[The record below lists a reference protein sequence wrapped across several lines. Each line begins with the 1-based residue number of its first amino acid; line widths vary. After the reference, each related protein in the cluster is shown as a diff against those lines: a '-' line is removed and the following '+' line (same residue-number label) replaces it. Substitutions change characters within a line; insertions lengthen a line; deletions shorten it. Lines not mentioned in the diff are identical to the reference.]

1 MEAVIH
7 QLTRPR
13 FLAKVLLYVLGLQL
27 LGAVIFYQERMSFLD
42 APFIL
47 FKIIQDGSLAI
58 MVERY
63 GSFVTQLFPLVALKL
78 GASLKT
84 LMLVYSISFPLFT
97 FVVGLLLYRWR
108 QETVLI
114 GMSSYFLLFYSDA
127 YFWTNNE
134 IHQGI
139 VWFCLSWGVYNLAH
153 QGKSPIILFITSA
166 LLLGLS
172 IFTHPL
178 VMAVAAFVAGWLVL
192 SGQWK
197 VRNRSTWI
205 AVFIVLLWL
214 ILKYIASTYN
224 WYDSQKF
231 SMISDTPLGDWALIL
246 ERPLFSL
253 FFTNLGTYY
262 FSAGLFL
269 IAGIYFLG
277 RRQPFVLAYTWIF
290 IGLYVAAI
298 SIVVVEFDR
307 FYSESQWMLIAC
319 MMVWPIVYII
329 QERKPFDFVFLSL
342 LFYVAIAHWGI
353 RMINSTSTFQDRLHW
368 HQAQIENFRSSGLQK
383 VILTDLSEVDQHLLQ
398 MPWGLPVE
406 SFMVS
411 SLDRKQ
417 SPVTYIEQSFC
428 TKEADSTHFH
438 NCFDTLAIKLLD
450 TKYFTL
456 DTVQPY
462 RPYPNTRAN

>member
-1 MEAVIH
+1 
-7 QLTRPR
+7 
-13 FLAKVLLYVLGLQL
+13 
-27 LGAVIFYQERMSFLD
+27 MSFLD

-63 GSFVTQLFPLVALKL
+63 GSFITQIFPLFALKL

-108 QETVLI
+108 QETILM
-114 GMSSYFLLFYSDA
+114 GMASYFLLFYSDA

-134 IHQGI
+134 IHQGV

-153 QGKSPIILFITSA
+153 QGKHPLVLYITASI
-166 LLLGLS
+166 LLGLS

-178 VMAVAAFVAGWLVL
+178 VMVVATFVAGWLVI

-197 VRNRSTWI
+197 IRNRNTWI
-205 AVFIVLLWL
+205 AMAIVLFWL
-214 ILKYIASTYN
+214 VLKYIASTYN

-231 SMISDTPLGDWALIL
+231 SMISEAPLSDWTTIS
-246 ERPLFSL
+246 ERPLFGL
-253 FFTNLGTYY
+253 FFTNLVTYY

-290 IGLYVAAI
+290 IGLYVVAI

-307 FYSESQWMLIAC
+307 FYTESQWMLIAV
-319 MMVWPIVYII
+319 MIVWPCVHIV
-329 QERKPFDFVFLSL
+329 QQRKPSDFLFLAL
-342 LFYVAIAHWGI
+342 LFYIAIAHWGV
-353 RMINSTSTFQDRLHW
+353 RMIHSTSIFQDRLQW
-368 HQAQIENFRSSGLQK
+368 HEAKIEAFRSSGLQK
-383 VILTDLSEVDQHLLQ
+383 IILTDLSEEDHHLLQ

-406 SFMVS
+406 SFMLS
-411 SLDRKQ
+411 SLDQKQ
-417 SPVTYIEQSFC
+417 PSVTYIERSFY
-428 TKEADSTHFH
+428 TKEAGTTHFH
-438 NCFDTLAIKLLD
+438 NCFDTLAIKQFD
-450 TKYFTL
+450 TKYFNLST
-456 DTVQPY
+456 DQPY
-462 RPYPNTRAN
+462 RLYPDSEE